1 MKEDSDPI
9 TSDPILLH
17 TWTRYVGILIALLIV
32 LVGGDA
38 TNLSVEDL
46 VSSP

>member
-38 TNLSVEDL
+38 TNLSVDGLIE
-46 VSSP
+46 SP